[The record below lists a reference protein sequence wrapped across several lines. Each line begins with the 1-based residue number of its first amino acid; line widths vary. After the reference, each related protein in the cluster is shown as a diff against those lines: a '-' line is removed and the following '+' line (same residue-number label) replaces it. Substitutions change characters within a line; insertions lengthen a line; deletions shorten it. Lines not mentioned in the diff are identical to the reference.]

1 MSGEENQGKI
11 LVIDDER
18 VLRRCLR
25 YYLEDFGYT
34 IIEAENGKEGLE
46 KIRDE
51 MPDVVL
57 TDLRMPEIDGLEV
70 LKKSKEISPDLP
82 VIVVSGTGRI
92 QDVVEVLH
100 LGAWDCVM
108 KPVEDL
114 SIVEHLVRN
123 AVEQVKLLRKNNEYK
138 MHLEELVK
146 MRTRELEKTNH
157 QLEYSRMQLMAIL
170 SQAAEYKDFETGN
183 HFMRVANICGV
194 IAKGL
199 DWTENDVQ
207 CIKLS
212 SPVHDIGKIGI
223 PDDILLKPGPL
234 EKVEWEEMKHHC
246 HYGKNILTGKF
257 LSDFSYMTGFDKYG
271 SICNCSILEN
281 AAFIA
286 MCHHEH
292 WDGTG
297 YPEGL
302 SGENIPVEARVTAV
316 ADVYDAIRSKRPYK
330 KPWNEEKSLEYMNEN
345 SGKKF
350 DPEVIDAFTR
360 NIDEIR
366 TISCKYQDL

>member
-18 VLRRCLR
+18 VLRSCLR
-25 YYLEDFGYT
+25 YYLEDFGYD
-34 IIEAENGKEGLE
+34 IIEAENGREGLE
-46 KIRDE
+46 KIE
-51 MPDVVL
+51 AEKPDVVL
-57 TDLRMPEIDGLEV
+57 TDLRMPEVDGLDV
-70 LKKSKEISPDLP
+70 LKKSKELYPDLP

-92 QDVVEVLH
+92 HDVVDALH
-100 LGAWDCVM
+100 FGAWDYLV
-108 KPVEDL
+108 KPVEDM

-123 AVEQVKLLRKNNEYK
+123 AVEQANLIKKNNEYK
-138 MHLEELVK
+138 MHLEELVEE
-146 MRTRELEKTNH
+146 RTKRYEQANY
-157 QLEYSRMQLMAIL
+157 QLEYSRMQIIAIL

-183 HFMRVANICGV
+183 HFMRVANMCGI

-199 DWTENDVQ
+199 DWSESDVQ
-207 CIKLS
+207 CIKLA

-223 PDDILLKPGPL
+223 RDDILLKPGPL
-234 EKVEWEEMKHHC
+234 EKAEWEEMKQHC
-246 HYGKNILTGKF
+246 NYGKSILTGKF
-257 LSDFSYMTGFDKYG
+257 LSDFSYMTGFNKNEN
-271 SICNCSILEN
+271 ICKCSMLNN

-292 WDGTG
+292 WDGSG
-297 YPEGL
+297 YPEGI
-302 SGENIPVEARVTAV
+302 SGETIPFEARVTAV

-330 KPWNEEKSLEYMNEN
+330 KPWSEEKSLEYMNDN

-350 DPEVIDAFTR
+350 DPEVIEVFCR

-366 TISCKYQDL
+366 KISSKYQDM